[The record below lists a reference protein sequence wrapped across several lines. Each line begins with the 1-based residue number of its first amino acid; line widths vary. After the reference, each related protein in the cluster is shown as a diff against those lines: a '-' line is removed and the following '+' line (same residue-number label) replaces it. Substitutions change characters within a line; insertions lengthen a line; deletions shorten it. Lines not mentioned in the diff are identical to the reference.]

1 MATDWTAFDMAE
13 ALRAAV
19 AARSGITSLSP
30 SVRVITYLP
39 NPEEQMADAIIIGY
53 LSSDAED
60 EQRTKV
66 GGTGFEEV
74 VNLISRIQV
83 TRAGAGQDIADTA
96 RARAEKLLSEV
107 EAEVR
112 YNLPTVGDQSRNG
125 KIIER
130 DAAVLAT
137 NREGAGALV
146 CALDFTIQYTARTSA

>member
-19 AARSGITSLSP
+19 AARAGITGLSP
-30 SVRVITYLP
+30 TVKVITYLP
-39 NPEEQMADAIIIGY
+39 SPDEQMADAIIIGY
-53 LSSDAED
+53 LSEDAD
-60 EQRTKV
+60 DTMRAHV
-66 GGTGFEEV
+66 GGDQFEEV
-74 VNLISRIQV
+74 VDLVSRIQV
-83 TRAGAGQDIADTA
+83 TRPGAGQTVADTA
-96 RARAEKLLSEV
+96 RDRAQALLSEV

-146 CALDFTIQYTARTSA
+146 CALDFTIRYTARTSS